1 MKKTGSFQ
9 LLLYYIRERW
19 TFFLCFAC
27 IYLVMIFMMT
37 LYRLAVTAVI
47 YSLFISI
54 LPVFFLLL
62 FDLLRFRRRYR
73 EIECYSFLLREEPE
87 AMPAGNTPTD
97 RALTEIINHMGKRV
111 RHEIKQ
117 GNLTAH
123 EQTDYYTLW
132 VHQIKTPIAA
142 ARMILQSNPDEHSA
156 ALKQELFKIERYSEM
171 ALGFIRIESLNAD
184 FQFKQHAAYD
194 IVRQAV
200 KKYSTVFI
208 YQRLSLELEPFPNR
222 ILTDEKWLLFALE
235 QILSNALKYTKT
247 GKITI
252 TMDENDVLSIRDT
265 GIGISQEDLPRIF
278 EKGFT
283 GYNGRVN
290 KTSTGLGLYLCKKV
304 LTRLSNRIA
313 IFSDKGRGTVVKLYL
328 HRETFT
334 PND

>member
-1 MKKTGSFQ
+1 MKKTGP
-9 LLLYYIRERW
+9 LHLIVLYLKERIL
-19 TFFLCFAC
+19 FFICFAL
-27 IYLVMIFMMT
+27 IYIVMMFMMT
-37 LYRLAVTAVI
+37 LYRLAAAAVI
-47 YSLFISI
+47 YSLFISL
-54 LPVFFLLL
+54 LPLCGLLL
-62 FDLLRFRRRYR
+62 FDFFRFRRRFR
-73 EIECYSFLLREEPE
+73 EIETYAALLKEEPE
-87 AMPAGNTPTD
+87 TMPEGPAPTD
-97 RALTEIINHMGKRV
+97 RALTAIINQLSRRV
-111 RHEIKQ
+111 RQEIKRN
-117 GNLTAH
+117 NLTAH

-142 ARMILQSNPDEHSA
+142 ARMILQSNPNEQSA

-171 ALGFIRIESLNAD
+171 ALGFIRIESMNAD
-184 FQFKQHAAYD
+184 FQFKRHSAYD

-208 YQRLSLELEPFPNR
+208 YQKLGLELEPFPNV

-252 TMDENDVLSIRDT
+252 TMDENDVLSIRDS
-265 GIGISQEDLPRIF
+265 GIGISREDLPRIF

-313 IFSDKGRGTVVKLYL
+313 IFSDKGHGTVVKLYL
-328 HRETFT
+328 HRDTFT